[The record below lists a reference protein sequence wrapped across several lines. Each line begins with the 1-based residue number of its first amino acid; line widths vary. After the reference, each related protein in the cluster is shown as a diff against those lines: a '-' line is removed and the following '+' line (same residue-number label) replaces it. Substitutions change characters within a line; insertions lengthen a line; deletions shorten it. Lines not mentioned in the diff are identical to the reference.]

1 MVIMTNVQGF
11 IIDSLVNYNI
21 IPCVNPKIS
30 AFAMG
35 CIIKSAATM
44 IESIVMGST
53 TLRLYIKDT
62 SHV

>member
-11 IIDSLVNYNI
+11 IIDSMVNYNI
-21 IPCVNPKIS
+21 IPCVNEDIS

-35 CIIKSAATM
+35 CIIKSVVTM
-44 IESIVMGST
+44 IESIVMGSI
-53 TLRLYIKDT
+53 TLKLYVKDS